1 MGKWDTYRCMQ
12 SHSNRFW
19 ILTPASFLCWPC
31 WGLFNVSNFLGVSQL
46 YKCSRQSVRTNT
58 IPNYCRRS
66 TPQRSSALPRLY
78 CGRRWRYPSSSWSLM
93 LFRTNTVL
101 IRCWGLM
108 QMWKYS
114 LTVHQPILHRL
125 YWKQSFCWNWDNKT
139 SFNPRFVFLLTCSAA
154 SGSRWVSSRGTVN
167 WIFLGLPVS
176 MVALSVKKGD
186 GMKRRME
193 WSKQR
198 QSKRRVKSS
207 GSETEK
213 KNKWVPVSK

>member
-1 MGKWDTYRCMQ
+1 
-12 SHSNRFW
+12 
-19 ILTPASFLCWPC
+19 
-31 WGLFNVSNFLGVSQL
+31 
-46 YKCSRQSVRTNT
+46 
-58 IPNYCRRS
+58 
-66 TPQRSSALPRLY
+66 
-78 CGRRWRYPSSSWSLM
+78 
-93 LFRTNTVL
+93 
-101 IRCWGLM
+101 M

-114 LTVHQPILHRL
+114 LTVHQPILCRL
-125 YWKQSFCWNWDNKT
+125 YWNQSFCWNWDNRT

-198 QSKRRVKSS
+198 QSKRRVRSS

-213 KNKWVPVSK
+213 KNKWVPVSKWDYFLLFLSYLCFNTFSGLRSSSIDSTPFFLSPWHLLVSLSPLSFLFLTPSLHRGKGIVGEEHLSFALIRCTSRQVPPSCYISFSVLDDEDCSAAALHKWEDF